1 MKLQTLEASKFKE
14 MILAGAERLEKNAEL
29 INSLNV
35 FPVPDGD
42 TGTNMKMTFN
52 SGADYVRQSSETHVG
67 ELAQILAKGLLMGA
81 RGNSGVILSQIF
93 RGFSR
98 TIAKENTL
106 DSNTF
111 AKAFVGGVESAYKAV
126 MKPVEGTILTVAR
139 ESALAGEEK
148 AKETDDI
155 IEVLEAIVEEG
166 AASLERTPDLLP
178 VLKQVGVVDSGG
190 KGLLTIYEG
199 FLAVLKGEA
208 HIEATQ
214 EDVAE
219 HVHAAFDNDEEHPI
233 SMDDITF
240 GYCTEIM
247 VRIGENPS
255 TDKTFDYEG
264 FRNTLN
270 DMGDSLLVVADDEI
284 IKVHVHTEDPGQVMR
299 LGQEYGELVK
309 IKVDNMREQ
318 VRELENRDNKGQ
330 VAVAP
335 QAPAVEH
342 KSYAIISVAA
352 GEGMINLLKEM
363 GVDQVLE
370 GGQTMN
376 PSTQDFVEAMERV
389 SADNIII
396 LPNNKNIIM
405 AAEQAASV
413 SEVPTIVV
421 KSTTLPEGITSLLGF
436 NPDGSI
442 EENEEQ
448 MVEMMGSVTTG
459 QVTYA
464 IRDTEIDEILI
475 KKDDFMGLINGKI
488 VVSTPS
494 IEDTVK
500 QTLLQMINEDTEIV
514 TIYIGEDGDAEYVEN
529 LADELMDENDMIDV
543 EVVQGDQPVY
553 NYIFSAE

>member
-1 MKLQTLEASKFKE
+1 MKLQTLEAHKFKE

-67 ELAQILAKGLLMGA
+67 ELAQVLAKGLLMGA

-93 RGFSR
+93 RGFSKA
-98 TIAKENTL
+98 IAKENTL
-106 DSNTF
+106 SASTF

-148 AKETDDI
+148 ATETDDI
-155 IEVLEAIVEEG
+155 IEVLEAIVTEG

-208 HIEATQ
+208 HIESTQ
-214 EDVAE
+214 EVTTE

-255 TDKTFDYEG
+255 TDKTFDYED

-318 VRELENRDNKGQ
+318 VRELDGRGNAKAAP
-330 VAVAP
+330 AV
-335 QAPAVEH
+335 PAVEH
-342 KSYAIISVAA
+342 KSYALVSVAA
-352 GEGMINLLKEM
+352 GEGMVELLKEM

-376 PSTQDFVEAMERV
+376 PSTQDFVEAMEKV
-389 SADNIII
+389 SADHIII
-396 LPNNKNIIM
+396 LPNNKNIVM

-436 NPDGSI
+436 NPDASI
-442 EENEEQ
+442 EENEAT
-448 MVEMMGSVTTG
+448 MIEMMGSVSTG

-464 IRDTEIDEILI
+464 IRDTEIDNILI
-475 KKDDFMGLINGKI
+475 KKDDFMGLIDGKI

-514 TIYIGEDGDAEYVEN
+514 TVYVGEDGDADYAEG
-529 LADELMDENDMIDV
+529 LADELMDDNDMIDV
-543 EVVQGDQPVY
+543 EVVQGNQPVY
-553 NYIFSAE
+553 NYIFSVE

>member
-1 MKLQTLEASKFKE
+1 

-67 ELAQILAKGLLMGA
+67 ELAQVLAKGLLMGA

-93 RGFSR
+93 RGFSKA
-98 TIAKENTL
+98 IAKENTL
-106 DSNTF
+106 SASTF

-148 AKETDDI
+148 ATETDDI
-155 IEVLEAIVEEG
+155 IEVLEAIVTEG

-208 HIEATQ
+208 HIESTQ
-214 EDVAE
+214 EVTTE

-255 TDKTFDYEG
+255 TDKTFDYED

-318 VRELENRDNKGQ
+318 VRELDGRGNAKAAP
-330 VAVAP
+330 AV
-335 QAPAVEH
+335 PAVEH
-342 KSYAIISVAA
+342 KSYALVSVAA
-352 GEGMINLLKEM
+352 GEGMVELLKEM

-376 PSTQDFVEAMERV
+376 PSTQDFVEAMEKV
-389 SADNIII
+389 SADHIII
-396 LPNNKNIIM
+396 LPNNKNIVM

-436 NPDGSI
+436 NPDASI
-442 EENEEQ
+442 EENEAT
-448 MVEMMGSVTTG
+448 MIEMMGSVSTG

-464 IRDTEIDEILI
+464 IRDTEIDNILI
-475 KKDDFMGLINGKI
+475 KKDDFMGLIDGKI

-514 TIYIGEDGDAEYVEN
+514 TVYVGEDGDADYAEG
-529 LADELMDENDMIDV
+529 LADELMDDNDMIDV
-543 EVVQGDQPVY
+543 EVVQGNQPVY
-553 NYIFSAE
+553 NYIFSVE

>member
-1 MKLQTLEASKFKE
+1 MKLQTLEAHKFKE

-67 ELAQILAKGLLMGA
+67 ELAQVLAKGLLMGA

-93 RGFSR
+93 RGFSKA
-98 TIAKENTL
+98 IAKENTL
-106 DSNTF
+106 SASTF

-148 AKETDDI
+148 ATETDDI
-155 IEVLEAIVEEG
+155 IEVLEAIVTEG

-208 HIEATQ
+208 HIESTQ
-214 EDVAE
+214 EVTTE

-255 TDKTFDYEG
+255 TDKTFDYED

-318 VRELENRDNKGQ
+318 VRELDGRGNAKAAP
-330 VAVAP
+330 AV
-335 QAPAVEH
+335 PAVEH
-342 KSYAIISVAA
+342 KSYALVSVAA
-352 GEGMINLLKEM
+352 GEGMVELLKEM

-376 PSTQDFVEAMERV
+376 PSTQDFVEAMEKV
-389 SADNIII
+389 SADHIII
-396 LPNNKNIIM
+396 LPNNKNIVM

-436 NPDGSI
+436 NPDASI
-442 EENEEQ
+442 EENEAT
-448 MVEMMGSVTTG
+448 MIEMMGSVSTG

-464 IRDTEIDEILI
+464 IRDTEIDNILI
-475 KKDDFMGLINGKI
+475 KKDDFMGLIDGKI

-514 TIYIGEDGDAEYVEN
+514 TVYVGEDGDADYAEG
-529 LADELMDENDMIDV
+529 LADELMDGNDMIDV
-543 EVVQGDQPVY
+543 EVVQGNQPVY
-553 NYIFSAE
+553 NYIFSVE

>member
-1 MKLQTLEASKFKE
+1 MKLQTLEAAKFKE
-14 MILAGAERLEKNAEL
+14 MILAGAERLEKNADL
-29 INSLNV
+29 INALNV

-42 TGTNMKMTFN
+42 TGTNMKMTFS
-52 SGADYVRQSSETHVG
+52 SGADYVRQSSAKHVG
-67 ELAQILAKGLLMGA
+67 ELSQVLAKGLLMGA

-93 RGFSR
+93 RGFSKSI
-98 TIAKENTL
+98 TKLETL
-106 DSNTF
+106 NAETF
-111 AKAFVGGVESAYKAV
+111 AHAFIGGVESVYKAV

-155 IEVLEAIVEEG
+155 IEVLEAICIEG

-208 HIEATQ
+208 TYVEEKISAT
-214 EDVAE
+214 ASI
-219 HVHAAFDNDEEHPI
+219 HAGFDNEDEHPL
-233 SMDDITF
+233 SMDDITY

-247 VRIGENPS
+247 VQIGLNAS
-255 TDKTFDYEG
+255 TDKVFDYDA

-270 DMGDSLLVVADDEI
+270 EMGDSLLVVADDEI

-299 LGQEYGELVK
+299 LGQEYGELIR

-318 VRELENRDNKGQ
+318 VRELENTHGGSKAAEQ
-330 VAVAP
+330 
-335 QAPAVEH
+335 PAIEH
-342 KSYAIISVAA
+342 KSYAIVSVAA
-352 GEGMINLLKEM
+352 GEGMINLLKDM

-376 PSTQDFVEAMERV
+376 PSTQDFVDAMAKV
-389 SADNIII
+389 SADHIII

-413 SEVPTIVV
+413 SEVPTIVI

-436 NPDGSI
+436 NPDVTL
-442 EENEEQ
+442 EENEAS
-448 MVEMMGSVTTG
+448 MIEMIDTVSTG
-459 QVTYA
+459 QITYA
-464 IRDTEIDEILI
+464 IRDTEIDDVLI
-475 KKDDFMGLINGKI
+475 KKDDYMGLIDGKI

-500 QTLLQMINEDTEIV
+500 QTLMQMIHEDAEIIS
-514 TIYIGEDGDAEYVEN
+514 IYVGEDGDTNYVEA
-529 LADELMDENDMIDV
+529 LADEIMDENEMVDV
-543 EVVQGDQPVY
+543 VVLQGDQPVY
-553 NYIFSAE
+553 NYIFSVE

>member
-1 MKLQTLEASKFKE
+1 MKLQTLEAHKFKE

-67 ELAQILAKGLLMGA
+67 ELAQVLAKGLLMGA

-93 RGFSR
+93 RGFSKA
-98 TIAKENTL
+98 IAKENTL
-106 DSNTF
+106 SASTF

-148 AKETDDI
+148 ATETDDI
-155 IEVLEAIVEEG
+155 IEVLEAIVTEG

-208 HIEATQ
+208 HIESTQ
-214 EDVAE
+214 EDTTE

-255 TDKTFDYEG
+255 TDKTFDYED

-318 VRELENRDNKGQ
+318 VRELDGRGNAKAAP
-330 VAVAP
+330 AV
-335 QAPAVEH
+335 PAVEH
-342 KSYAIISVAA
+342 KSYALVSVAA
-352 GEGMINLLKEM
+352 GEGMVELLKEM

-376 PSTQDFVEAMERV
+376 PSTQDFVEAMEKV
-389 SADNIII
+389 SADHIII
-396 LPNNKNIIM
+396 LPNNKNIVM

-436 NPDGSI
+436 NPDASI
-442 EENEEQ
+442 EENEAT
-448 MVEMMGSVTTG
+448 MIEMMGSVSTG

-464 IRDTEIDEILI
+464 IRDTEIDNILI
-475 KKDDFMGLINGKI
+475 KKDDFMGLIDGKI

-514 TIYIGEDGDAEYVEN
+514 TVYVGEDGDADYAEG
-529 LADELMDENDMIDV
+529 LADELMDGNDMIDV
-543 EVVQGDQPVY
+543 EVVQGNQPVY
-553 NYIFSAE
+553 NYIFSVE

>member
-1 MKLQTLEASKFKE
+1 

-67 ELAQILAKGLLMGA
+67 ELAQVLAKGLLMGA

-93 RGFSR
+93 RGFSKA
-98 TIAKENTL
+98 IAKENTL
-106 DSNTF
+106 SASTF

-148 AKETDDI
+148 ATETDDI
-155 IEVLEAIVEEG
+155 IEVLEAIVTEG

-208 HIEATQ
+208 HIESTQ
-214 EDVAE
+214 EVTTE

-255 TDKTFDYEG
+255 TDKTFDYED

-318 VRELENRDNKGQ
+318 VRELDGRGNAK
-330 VAVAP
+330 A
-335 QAPAVEH
+335 APAVPAVKH
-342 KSYAIISVAA
+342 KSYALVSVAA
-352 GEGMINLLKEM
+352 GEGMVELLKEM

-376 PSTQDFVEAMERV
+376 PSTQDFVEAMEKV
-389 SADNIII
+389 SADHIII
-396 LPNNKNIIM
+396 LPNNKNIVM

-436 NPDGSI
+436 NPDASI
-442 EENEEQ
+442 EENEAT
-448 MVEMMGSVTTG
+448 MIEMMGSVSTG

-464 IRDTEIDEILI
+464 IRDTEIDNILI
-475 KKDDFMGLINGKI
+475 KKDDFMGLIDGKI

-514 TIYIGEDGDAEYVEN
+514 TVYVGEDGDADYAEG
-529 LADELMDENDMIDV
+529 LADELMDDNDMIDV
-543 EVVQGDQPVY
+543 EVVQGNQPVY
-553 NYIFSAE
+553 NYIFSVE

>member
-1 MKLQTLEASKFKE
+1 MKLQTLEAHKFKE

-67 ELAQILAKGLLMGA
+67 ELAQVLAKGLLMGA

-93 RGFSR
+93 RGFSKA
-98 TIAKENTL
+98 IAKENTL
-106 DSNTF
+106 SASTF

-148 AKETDDI
+148 ATETDDI
-155 IEVLEAIVEEG
+155 IEVLEAIVTEG

-208 HIEATQ
+208 HIESTQ
-214 EDVAE
+214 EDTTE

-255 TDKTFDYEG
+255 TDKTFDYED

-318 VRELENRDNKGQ
+318 VRELDGRGNAKAAP
-330 VAVAP
+330 AV
-335 QAPAVEH
+335 PAVEH
-342 KSYAIISVAA
+342 KSYALVSVAA
-352 GEGMINLLKEM
+352 GEGMVELLKEM

-376 PSTQDFVEAMERV
+376 PSTQDFVEAMEKV
-389 SADNIII
+389 SADHIII
-396 LPNNKNIIM
+396 LPNNKNIVM

-436 NPDGSI
+436 NPDASI
-442 EENEEQ
+442 EENEAT
-448 MVEMMGSVTTG
+448 MIEMMGSVSTG

-464 IRDTEIDEILI
+464 IRDTEIDNILI
-475 KKDDFMGLINGKI
+475 KKDDFMGLIDGKI

-514 TIYIGEDGDAEYVEN
+514 TVYVGEDGDADYAEG
-529 LADELMDENDMIDV
+529 LADELMDDNDMIDV
-543 EVVQGDQPVY
+543 EVVQGNQPVY
-553 NYIFSAE
+553 NYIFSVE

>member
-1 MKLQTLEASKFKE
+1 

-67 ELAQILAKGLLMGA
+67 ELAQVLAKGLLMGA

-93 RGFSR
+93 RGFSKA
-98 TIAKENTL
+98 IAKENTL
-106 DSNTF
+106 SASTF

-148 AKETDDI
+148 ATETDDI
-155 IEVLEAIVEEG
+155 IEVLEAIVTEG

-208 HIEATQ
+208 HIESTQ
-214 EDVAE
+214 EDTTE

-255 TDKTFDYEG
+255 TDKTFDYED

-318 VRELENRDNKGQ
+318 VRELDGRGNAKAAP
-330 VAVAP
+330 AV
-335 QAPAVEH
+335 PAVEH
-342 KSYAIISVAA
+342 KSYALVSVAA
-352 GEGMINLLKEM
+352 GEGMVELLKEM

-376 PSTQDFVEAMERV
+376 PSTQDFVEAMEKV
-389 SADNIII
+389 SADHIII
-396 LPNNKNIIM
+396 LPNNKNIVM

-436 NPDGSI
+436 NPDASI
-442 EENEEQ
+442 EENEAT
-448 MVEMMGSVTTG
+448 MIEMMGSVSTG

-464 IRDTEIDEILI
+464 IRDTEIDNILI
-475 KKDDFMGLINGKI
+475 KKDDFMGLIDGKI

-514 TIYIGEDGDAEYVEN
+514 TVYVGEDGDADYAEG
-529 LADELMDENDMIDV
+529 LADELMDDNDMIDV
-543 EVVQGDQPVY
+543 EVVQGNQPVY
-553 NYIFSAE
+553 NYIFSVE

>member
-1 MKLQTLEASKFKE
+1 

-67 ELAQILAKGLLMGA
+67 ELAQVLAKGLLMGA

-93 RGFSR
+93 RGFSKA
-98 TIAKENTL
+98 IAKENTL
-106 DSNTF
+106 SASTF

-148 AKETDDI
+148 ATETDDI
-155 IEVLEAIVEEG
+155 IEVLEAIVTEG

-208 HIEATQ
+208 HIESTQ
-214 EDVAE
+214 EVTTE

-255 TDKTFDYEG
+255 TDKTFDYED

-318 VRELENRDNKGQ
+318 VRELDGRGNAKAAP
-330 VAVAP
+330 AV
-335 QAPAVEH
+335 PAVEH
-342 KSYAIISVAA
+342 KSYALVSVAA
-352 GEGMINLLKEM
+352 GEGMVELLKEM

-376 PSTQDFVEAMERV
+376 PSTQDFVEAMEKV
-389 SADNIII
+389 SADHIII
-396 LPNNKNIIM
+396 LPNNKNIVM

-436 NPDGSI
+436 NPDASI
-442 EENEEQ
+442 EENEAT
-448 MVEMMGSVTTG
+448 MIEMMGSVSTG

-464 IRDTEIDEILI
+464 IRDTEIDNILI
-475 KKDDFMGLINGKI
+475 KKDDFMGLIDGKI

-514 TIYIGEDGDAEYVEN
+514 TVYVGEDGDADYAEG
-529 LADELMDENDMIDV
+529 LADELMDGNDMIDV
-543 EVVQGDQPVY
+543 EVVQGNQPVY
-553 NYIFSAE
+553 NYIFSVE